1 MTMLLDKVG
10 DSWVLDQGML
20 LDKITDLVVLPDC
33 DELKDK
39 MIGYVSDDLLE
50 LILGEKEFKD
60 VILGIYEDEQFDLA
74 TILFEKFAIE
84 LEDDQFKESLQEV
97 ENEGVDIMYGS
108 SLADIS
114 VDGYLERAKQTDNF
128 EEDGYMFG
136 LYTLWQMLTHDRT
149 TPSKIH
155 IYRNQVTG
163 EYADLTHYYEG

>member
-10 DSWVLDQGML
+10 DSWVLDKGML

-50 LILGEKEFKD
+50 LIMGEKEFKD
-60 VILGIYEDEQFDLA
+60 VILGIYEDEQFELA
-74 TILFEKFAIE
+74 TILFERFAYEAEYDIFRE
-84 LEDDQFKESLQEV
+84 TIQEA
-97 ENEGVDIMYGS
+97 ETEGCEVMWGA
-108 SLADIS
+108 SLADIN
-114 VDGYLERAKQTDNF
+114 VEGYLERAKQTDNF

-155 IYRNQVTG
+155 IYRNHVTG
-163 EYADLTHYYEG
+163 EYADFTPYYEG